1 MRENIVLSVPLV
13 IDIYVRNEKLFI
25 EVMNQSLELTPV
37 SEDKFKIE
45 AASLELTF
53 NTDNG
58 TMQFKQGPYQ
68 IKLSKQ

>member
-1 MRENIVLSVPLV
+1 
-13 IDIYVRNEKLFI
+13 
-25 EVMNQSLELTPV
+25 MNQSLELTPV